1 MKEQVDW
8 PGGDE
13 FEFLRCVERRF
24 VQVRYSRRD
33 DDDDMTEEKYKTCL
47 VGVVYAL
54 DSGSWSLENFA

>member
-1 MKEQVDW
+1 MEEQVDW
-8 PGGDE
+8 PGGDK

-24 VQVRYSRRD
+24 VQVRYSCR
-33 DDDDMTEEKYKTCL
+33 DDDMTEEKYKTCL